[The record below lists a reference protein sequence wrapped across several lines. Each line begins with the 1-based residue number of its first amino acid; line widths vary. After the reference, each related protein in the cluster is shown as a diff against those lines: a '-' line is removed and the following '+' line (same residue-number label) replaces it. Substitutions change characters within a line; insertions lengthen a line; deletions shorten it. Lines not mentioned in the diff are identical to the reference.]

1 VDKAAAAVR
10 NVERQL
16 DQARETHD
24 AAERERDDAARRLDE
39 AEDALRRVADGT

>member
-16 DQARETHD
+16 DQARETLD
-24 AAERERDDAARRLDE
+24 AAELERDGTARRLDE
-39 AEDALRRVADGT
+39 AEDALRRATDGT